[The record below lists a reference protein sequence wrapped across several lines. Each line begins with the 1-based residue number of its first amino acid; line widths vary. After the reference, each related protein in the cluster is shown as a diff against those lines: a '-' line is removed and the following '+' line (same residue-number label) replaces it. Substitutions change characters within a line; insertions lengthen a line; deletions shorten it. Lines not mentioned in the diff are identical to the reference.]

1 MSKKCSFCG
10 KTKGKRGCRLHD
22 MKMICPRCCA
32 NIRNAEC
39 DPCSYYRTA
48 ENYQAEKY
56 QKSGGQSFTIELD
69 ETVEKEIDK
78 ALGEV
83 ERKRFAKAEK
93 ILAPLFQSHPN
104 NHYVQYGLGALYA
117 FKGEN
122 RKAVEHFQ
130 KAIEIFPF
138 FVEAYYNLGIAY
150 TKEVNIAGMVRA
162 FRRVVSLAEP
172 DDLVYREAK
181 GMLSLLEQ
189 SVREVNGTDL
199 DTFIK
204 AQDFFE
210 KGMVLMETGKWEEAI
225 DTYKKSLTLNATTP
239 QPYGNMG
246 ICYAKMGKKE
256 AAIEAFDRALGIDP
270 NYELAIV
277 NKALTAGLASG
288 ETLDAPMSTIEYYK
302 DYKEKNRSY
311 IEEFTKEMKRL
322 MEGPRSKM

>member
-1 MSKKCSFCG
+1 
-10 KTKGKRGCRLHD
+10 

-48 ENYQAEKY
+48 ENYQAERYK
-56 QKSGGQSFTIELD
+56 KSGGKSFTIELD
-69 ETVEKEIDK
+69 ETVEKEVDN
-78 ALGEV
+78 ALGEI

-93 ILAPLFQSHPN
+93 ILAPLFQSHPDN
-104 NHYVQYGLGALYA
+104 YYVHYGMGAFYA

-122 RKAVEHFQ
+122 RKAVDHFQ
-130 KAIEIFPF
+130 RAIVLFPYF
-138 FVEAYYNLGIAY
+138 AEAYYNLGIAY
-150 TKEVNIAGMVRA
+150 KKEVNIAGMVRA
-162 FRRVVSLAEP
+162 FRKVVSLAEP
-172 DDLVYREAK
+172 DDLVYSEAK

-189 SVREVNGTDL
+189 SVREVNKTDI

-210 KGMVLMETGKWEEAI
+210 KGMLLMETGKWAEAI
-225 DTYKKSLTLNATTP
+225 DTYKESLALNATTP

-256 AAIEAFDRALGIDP
+256 AAIEAFDRALCIDP

-277 NKALTAGLASG
+277 NKALTEGLAPG

-302 DYKEKNRSY
+302 EYKEKNRSY
-311 IEEFTKEMKRL
+311 IEDFTKEMKRL
-322 MEGPRSKM
+322 MEGPSAKM